1 MISGSRIAARVAR
14 PAEVPPDNSD
24 GHNWTV
30 CDKST
35 PHHDWHP
42 KLSRFFEYWLAISP
56 AGGLPGR
63 QHFDPLKIAS
73 IMPHV
78 WMLDVVRDGGRLRF
92 RYRLA
97 GTREVET
104 LQREVTGQWFDEVH
118 RLDKAHPIYERLTYM
133 ADHRV
138 ATYRKG
144 KVGLSH
150 EKDHRMVENCMLPF
164 AADGKAVDLI
174 AACSIVYYSD
184 GREVP

>member
-1 MISGSRIAARVAR
+1 MAGRVLR
-14 PAEVPPDNSD
+14 PAEAPADLSD
-24 GHNWTV
+24 GRNWTV
-30 CDKST
+30 CDQST
-35 PHHDWHP
+35 SRHTWHP
-42 KLSRFFEYWLAISP
+42 KLGEFFEYWLAVSP
-56 AGGLPGR
+56 PGRLPGR

-78 WMLDVVRDGGRLRF
+78 WMLDVVRDGGRARY

-118 RLDKAHPIYERLTYM
+118 RLDKTHPIYERFGHM
-133 ADHRV
+133 ADHGV
-138 ATYRKG
+138 ATYRRG

-150 EKDHRMVENCMLPF
+150 EKDHRLVENCMLPF
-164 AADGKAVDLI
+164 AADGQTVDLI
-174 AACSIVYYSD
+174 AACSIVFYSD